1 MQLTVRDV
9 SKFLNVSESTVTRW
23 INQRGLPCQQVSGQ

>member
-1 MQLTVRDV
+1 MQLTVREV

-23 INQRGLPCQQVSGQ
+23 IKQRGLPAEHVGGQ